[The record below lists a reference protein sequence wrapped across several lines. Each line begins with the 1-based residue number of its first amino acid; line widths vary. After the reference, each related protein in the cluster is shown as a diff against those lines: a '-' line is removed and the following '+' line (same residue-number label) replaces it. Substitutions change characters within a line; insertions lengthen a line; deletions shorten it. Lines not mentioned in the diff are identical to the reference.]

1 MRVHFPRFL
10 GLSLA
15 AALTIAP
22 LSPARAQNGLAGAY
36 LAARHA
42 SAFFDFRAAAEYYPQ
57 VLARDPSNPSL
68 LENAALAFAGLGQIE
83 KAVPIARRLQQLD
96 ATNQVANLILLAE
109 QMKAGKFDDVLADL
123 KAGLSVGP
131 LLDSLMTA
139 WAEFGA
145 GRMSE
150 ALAAFDAAAEQQ
162 GVGAFAR
169 YHKALAL
176 AAVGD
181 FEGAAAIFDSEA
193 GSALRRTRRGALAYI
208 RILSQ
213 LGRGEKALAL
223 LDDAF
228 GMELDPGLAE
238 LRSRI
243 AAGEALPYTTI
254 RNAADGAA
262 EVYFTVASALNGEAG
277 DAYTLLYSRLSEFLR
292 PQHVDAILLSASL
305 LETLQRHALA
315 AAAYKKVPADDPAF
329 YAAEM
334 GRAETLEATGKPEEA
349 IAVLRSLAQSHP
361 GVAVV
366 HVTLG
371 DMLSR
376 MKRFDAAI
384 AAYNAAIDLFD
395 DPDPRQ
401 WVVYYARGIAHE
413 RVDNWK
419 QAEADFLKALDLSPG
434 EPRVL
439 NYLGYSYVEKGVKLD
454 TALDMIRRAV
464 EARPDSGYIV
474 DSLAWAL
481 YRLGRYEEA
490 VPHMERA
497 AALMPVDPVVNDHLG
512 DVLWSVGRKVEA
524 RFQWRRALSF
534 IDEENPSPDVD
545 PDRIRRKLEVG
556 LDKVLAAE
564 GDKPNTAG
572 NGG

>member
-1 MRVHFPRFL
+1 MRVFAPRIL
-10 GLSLA
+10 VLVGA
-15 AALTIAP
+15 IALTFMT
-22 LSPARAQNGLAGAY
+22 LSPARAQNGTAGAY

-42 SAFFDFRAAAEYYPQ
+42 SAFFDFRAAAEYYMQ
-57 VLARDPSNPSL
+57 VLARDPSNPGL
-68 LENAALAFAGLGQIE
+68 LENAALSFAGLGQVE

-96 ATNQVANLILLAE
+96 AENQVANLILLADR
-109 QMKAGKFDDVLADL
+109 MKAGRFEDVLSDL
-123 KAGLSVGP
+123 QAGLSVGP
-131 LLDSLMTA
+131 LVDTLMTA
-139 WAEFGA
+139 WAEYGA
-145 GRMSE
+145 GRMSD
-150 ALAAFDAAAEQQ
+150 ALAAFDAAGEQQ
-162 GVGAFAR
+162 GVGTFAQ

-181 FEGAAAIFDSEA
+181 FEGAAAIFSSEQ
-193 GSALRRTRRGALAYI
+193 GSTLLRTRRGALAYV

-213 LGRGEKALAL
+213 LGREDEAVAL

-228 GMELDPGLAE
+228 GLELDPGLAA

-254 RNAADGAA
+254 RNAVDGAA
-262 EVYFTVASALNGEAG
+262 EVFFTVASALNGEAS
-277 DAYTLLYSRLSEFLR
+277 DTFTLFYSRLAEYLR
-292 PQHVDAILLSASL
+292 PQHVDAILLAASV
-305 LETLQRHALA
+305 LESLQRHELA
-315 AAAYKKVPADDPAF
+315 AATYKKVPADDPAF

-334 GRAETLEATGKPEEA
+334 GRAETLEATAKPEQA
-349 IAVLRSLAQSHP
+349 VSVLRDLARSHP
-361 GVAVV
+361 DVAVV

-376 MKRFDAAI
+376 MKRFDEAITAYDAAI
-384 AAYNAAIDLFD
+384 ALFGE
-395 DPDPRQ
+395 PDPRQ

-413 RVDNWK
+413 RLDNWE

-434 EPRVL
+434 QPRVL
-439 NYLGYSYVEKGVKLD
+439 NYLGYSYVEKGEKLE

-481 YRLGRYEEA
+481 YRMGRYQEA

-497 AALMPVDPVVNDHLG
+497 AELMPVDPVVNDHLG
-512 DVLWSVGRKVEA
+512 DVLWAVGRKVEA

-534 IDEENPSPDVD
+534 VDKENPSPDID
-545 PDRIRRKLEVG
+545 PDRIRRKLEIG
-556 LDKVLAAE
+556 LDKVLAEE
-564 GDKPNTAG
+564 GGKTVKVG